1 MLEGRNQPAAKSEAK
16 LAESN
21 VGHVTVE
28 IQAVKIEEMNP
39 VELAYFKRIGLPHYR
54 IYPDQEVNGSAKAQ
68 N

>member
-1 MLEGRNQPAAKSEAK
+1 M
-16 LAESN
+16 AESN

-28 IQAVKIEEMNP
+28 IQAVKEEEMNP